1 MNIATAAAEPRIHHQ
16 WMPDELRMETGFS
29 PDTIKL
35 LIDMGHPLDISTRT
49 SGRTN
54 SIMLQDGWLLGASD
68 TRSPVDLSQ
77 AIHHRASNLEPAHDA
92 QQ

>member
-1 MNIATAAAEPRIHHQ
+1 MEFDMNIATAAAEPRIHHQ

-35 LIDMGHPLDISTRT
+35 LIDMGHPVDISRRT

-68 TRSPVDLSQ
+68 TRRPGGFVAGYSSQ
-77 AIHHRASNLEPAHDA
+77 G
-92 QQ
+92 Q